1 MPPITS
7 IKAAPGTQATQN
19 QAAPGA
25 SDAAFAGVM
34 AAMGITGQST
44 SVPTPTAGAP
54 RSSAGGDSVSA
65 SIVGSP
71 GTHSFSGSRTVVP
84 DDGQNADHAPDET
97 GDKRTTTT
105 TAAGTGGAST
115 GTGGAS
121 TGTSNASTG
130 TSNASTGT
138 AGTGTAGTGN
148 AGTGHGQRRHGHGR
162 QHRHEQRRHGG
173 HEQRRHGRCRD
184 ECRRPNSQQ
193 RSRCPRAELR
203 RADHGAVPRRWQRSG
218 VAGNECAGFERS
230 TKHSGLPRPGWCAR
244 GHGRG
249 VAAGRRR
256 SPWDLGRQACRRTGD
271 NHQQPTAC
279 LRSRRGN
286 RPRGQG

>member
-1 MPPITS
+1 MVRTPTTLPTKPVISAQPPLPRPAR
-7 IKAAPGTQATQN
+7 AAPAVAR
-19 QAAPGA
+19 AAPA
-25 SDAAFAGVM
+25 RARATPAR
-34 AAMGITGQST
+34 ARATPARARHGQRG
-44 SVPTPTAGAP
+44 TA
-54 RSSAGGDSVSA
+54 
-65 SIVGSP
+65 
-71 GTHSFSGSRTVVP
+71 
-84 DDGQNADHAPDET
+84 
-97 GDKRTTTT
+97 
-105 TAAGTGGAST
+105 
-115 GTGGAS
+115 
-121 TGTSNASTG
+121 GTSNAGRRARATP
-130 TSNASTGT
+130 
-138 AGTGTAGTGN
+138 AG
-148 AGTGHGQRRHGHGR
+148 GHEQR
-162 QHRHEQRRHGG
+162 QHGGHEQRRHGG

-193 RSRCPRAELR
+193 RSRCPRAERR